1 MKILIISDSHG
12 NISNIK
18 SVMEIACQSKLDA
31 LIHAGDWNTPESVRT
46 VLSYNIPTFAVL
58 GNADIAFEV
67 SERLK
72 AKSKKFD
79 ENFLTLDLGGKKIG
93 VTHKPSDNNIFFKE
107 NKHSTARNLD
117 LIVNG
122 HLHSAFEKKESQTK
136 IVRPG
141 ALVNAINF
149 AVYDTDLDEVNF
161 VNEKLLS
168 SS

>member
-18 SVMEIACQSKLDA
+18 SVMEIAHKSKIDA
-31 LIHAGDWNTPESVRT
+31 LIHAGDWNTPESVST

-67 SERLK
+67 AKSLK

-93 VTHKPSDNNIFFKE
+93 VTHKPSDNKVFFKE
-107 NKHSTARNLD
+107 NRYTTWNLD

-122 HLHSAFEKKESQTK
+122 HLHSAFEKKESQTR

-149 AVYDTDLDEVNF
+149 AVYDTDLDEVSF
-161 VNEKLLS
+161 VNEELLS